1 MNRLYDALPVTAQN
15 LACTWEGYR
24 RGRARYTKHFHRTL
38 KKWHKTLH
46 ASLEELHE
54 YQRTRLDELVETARS
69 SVPYYEDLPPSS
81 EAKDPLQAIQE
92 TLARI
97 KPLEKL
103 SYRNASEK
111 FVSTRI
117 PRSRLQMNF
126 TGGTTGTALPIF
138 YTSESLA
145 EEYATVWRL
154 RNEQNCRILDS
165 NLTFNGQSV
174 VPFSQSEAPFW
185 RHNAYGR
192 QTLFSVYHM
201 TPRNLRCYIDAIQRS
216 RAKYVQGYPSALHLV
231 GRAMIEAGQTLPEG
245 TLKAVFTSSE
255 SLLAFQREAIE
266 EAFGTRVWDRYGS
279 GEFSVSMTECELGN
293 LHVDMEFCIVE
304 VEIEEETETYER
316 GSFMVT
322 GLSNSATPLFRYRI
336 GDSGTRLK
344 QPCPCGRA
352 GDVFLD
358 VDGRNEDFIMTPD
371 GRLVGRL
378 DHIFKK
384 QVDILEA
391 QIRQDSKEAVE
402 ILIVPDR
409 DYTVQSEGKVV
420 KEVRRRLG
428 DEIHIDI
435 RVVNSIPRER
445 NGKFRA
451 VKSTIGRME
460 NADPLKSVETA

>member
-1 MNRLYDALPVTAQN
+1 MNRLYDALPILAQN

-38 KKWHKTLH
+38 RNWNESLH
-46 ASLEELHE
+46 APLEELHE
-54 YQRTRLDELVETARS
+54 IQRTRLVQLIETART
-69 SVPYYEDLPPSS
+69 SVPYYKGLAPAS
-81 EAKDPLQAIQE
+81 KTGDPVQAIRE
-92 TLARI
+92 ALSNI
-97 KPLEKL
+97 EPLEKIT
-103 SYRNASEK
+103 YRNSANQFISNQ
-111 FVSTRI
+111 I
-117 PRSRLQMNF
+117 PKSRLQKNY

-138 YTSESLA
+138 YTPESLA

-154 RNEQNCRILDS
+154 RMEHECRILDS

-174 VPFSQSEAPFW
+174 VPFSQSDAPFW

-201 TPRNLRCYIDAIQRS
+201 TPRNLERYIEAIARS

-231 GRAMIEAGQTLPEG
+231 ARAMIEAGKTLPEG
-245 TLKAVFTSSE
+245 ALKAVFTSSE
-255 SLLAFQREAIE
+255 SLLAFQRETIE
-266 EAFGTRVWDRYGS
+266 QAFGTRVWDRYGS

-304 VEIEEETETYER
+304 VEVEEETEIFER

-322 GLSNSATPLFRYRI
+322 GLSNNATPLLRYRI

-344 QPCPCGRA
+344 KPCPCGRA

-402 ILIVPDR
+402 ILVVPDEA
-409 DYTVQSEGKVV
+409 YNEKSEAKVV

-428 DEIHIDI
+428 DEIHVDI
-435 RVVNSIPRER
+435 RTVELIPRER

-451 VKSTIGRME
+451 VKSTVGRME
-460 NADPLKSVETA
+460 L